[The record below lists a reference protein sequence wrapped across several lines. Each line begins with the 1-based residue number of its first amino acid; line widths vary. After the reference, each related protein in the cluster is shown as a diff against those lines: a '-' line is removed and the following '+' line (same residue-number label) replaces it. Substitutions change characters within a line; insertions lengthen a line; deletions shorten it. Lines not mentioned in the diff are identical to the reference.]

1 MRSVSGH
8 PAASVRDALVLA
20 AGNGDRF
27 KNGSRDSKLLQ
38 PVLGQPLILRTLQTA
53 QRAGITH
60 AWLVLGYGAERM
72 REVVEGQAPAGLT
85 LHFLHNADWH
95 LENGVSVLAARNALA
110 DRRFGLLMGDH
121 LFDASTLERLRR
133 VSVLPGESVLAV
145 DSRPAAA
152 DVVAEATKV
161 QLDGAYIRAIGKE
174 LPEHD
179 ALDTGLFVCDAA
191 LFPALDAAGAD
202 GDTTL
207 SGGIRRLAAR
217 RAMRA
222 LDVGDVPWFD
232 IDTIT
237 DLQTAESRLTGAMAE
252 PEPV

>member
-1 MRSVSGH
+1 MRSGSGH
-8 PAASVRDALVLA
+8 PVGAVCDAVVLA

-27 KNGSRDSKLLQ
+27 RNGSRDSKLLQ

-53 QRAGITH
+53 QQAGITR
-60 AWLVLGYGAERM
+60 AWVVLGYGADRM
-72 REVVEGQAPAGLT
+72 RDVIERQAPAGLA
-85 LHFLHNADWH
+85 LHLLHNPDWH
-95 LENGVSVLAARNALA
+95 LENGVSVLAAREALA

-121 LFDASTLERLRR
+121 LFDASALERLRR
-133 VSVLPGESVLAV
+133 ASILPGESILAV
-145 DSRPAAA
+145 DSRAAPA

-161 QLDGAYIRAIGKE
+161 QLDGAYIRAIGKH

-179 ALDTGLFVCDAA
+179 ALDTGLFVCDAS
-191 LFPALDAAGAD
+191 LFPALDAAIAD

-232 IDTIT
+232 IDTIR
-237 DLQTAESRLTGAMAE
+237 DLQTAESRLTGAIAE
-252 PEPV
+252 PEPA

>member
-1 MRSVSGH
+1 
-8 PAASVRDALVLA
+8 VRDALVLA

-27 KNGSRDSKLLQ
+27 KNGSRESKLLQ

-53 QRAGITH
+53 QQAGISS

-72 REVVEGQAPAGLT
+72 REVIERQAPAGLA

-95 LENGVSVLAARNALA
+95 LENGVSVLAARGALN

-121 LFDASTLERLRR
+121 LFDASALERLRHAA
-133 VSVLPGESVLAV
+133 VLAGESVLAV
-145 DSRPAAA
+145 DSRPAPA

-161 QLDGAYIRAIGKE
+161 QLDGPYIRAIGKQ
-174 LPEHD
+174 LTEHD
-179 ALDTGLFVCDAA
+179 ALDTGLFVCDPS
-191 LFPALDAAGAD
+191 LFTALDAAVAA

-207 SGGIRRLAAR
+207 SGGIRRLAER

-232 IDTIT
+232 IDTVS
-237 DLQTAESRLTGAMAE
+237 DLQTAESRLASVAVERE
-252 PEPV
+252 PA